1 MPDYVEEMFSVREK
15 PWHYEMTKDRT
26 HILSE
31 APTSRD
37 AIELA
42 GLNWVVESKPVF
54 DEKGNEIKGFK
65 ANTRSSDNSVL
76 GIVTN
81 KYKILQIILL
91 VKK

>member
-26 HILSE
+26 HILEE

-42 GLNWVVESKPVF
+42 GLNWTVESNPVY
-54 DEKGNEIKGFK
+54 DGNGNEIKGF
-65 ANTRSSDNSVL
+65 
-76 GIVTN
+76 
-81 KYKILQIILL
+81 
-91 VKK
+91 